1 MKKIT
6 ALAAIILCAF
16 ALVFGA
22 AKTVKADEQET
33 ENIVNTEIFLPT
45 TYLQYYKLENP
56 YAICR
61 QAYKGKELV
70 AISHKGAIVVYYD
83 EKFYKRDISE
93 LSSEQGVPSLQLYKE
108 EYLLFSAQSK
118 LYSIFVGDLE
128 SGEELS

>member
-1 MKKIT
+1 MQKIT
-6 ALAAIILCAF
+6 ASAAIILCAF

-22 AKTVKADEQET
+22 AKTVKADEQVS

-45 TYLQYYKLENP
+45 TYLQYYKLEKP

-83 EKFYKRDISE
+83 EK
-93 LSSEQGVPSLQLYKE
+93 L
-108 EYLLFSAQSK
+108 
-118 LYSIFVGDLE
+118 
-128 SGEELS
+128 